1 MGCTGGLVVVF
12 HTHERKSIMNLETLG
27 TMAESAYKNL
37 AAARTQLF
45 TDAENAI
52 EARSVLESEK
62 AQAMTAGKFDGK
74 NAETREA
81 QAREFLKA
89 QYLTVTEC
97 ERQERRA
104 RFDFDRADIDV
115 DTVKI
120 LLRIA
125 ELGGK

>member
-1 MGCTGGLVVVF
+1 MELKT
-12 HTHERKSIMNLETLG
+12 LEA
-27 TMAESAYKNL
+27 MAESAYKNL
-37 AAARTQLF
+37 ASARTQLF
-45 TDAENAI
+45 TAAENAI

-62 AQAMTAGKFDGK
+62 AQATTAGKFDGK

-89 QYLTVTEC
+89 QYQAVTES